1 MIVVWTDQAGE
12 RLAEIEDYIARR
24 GSPRRAEA
32 FVDEIVDATT
42 RQPSRHPRSGRRVP
56 EVPGSRLRERI
67 HRGYRVVYRIR
78 RGRVEVITVFEGHRL
93 LPREDLPDSESG

>member
-24 GSPRRAEA
+24 GSLRRAET
-32 FVDEIVDATT
+32 FVSEIIEATN
-42 RQPSRHPRSGRRVP
+42 QQLSRHPRSGRRVP

-67 HRGYRVVYRIR
+67 HRGYRIVYRIR

-93 LPREDLPDSESG
+93 LPRQDLPDSESE